1 MTENIPDVLLHEHIT
16 YAFTLNP
23 DDKRQ
28 FFTAPQKNL
37 SQSAERLK
45 TFTHKWHAI
54 LTEMFSMNETD
65 FHLNI
70 ECSEP
75 IKDSNDRPPR
85 LHFHGYIRFNSV
97 FAIREFLLINA
108 RVLKTMSNFTI
119 KEIDDPDKWMDYIHK
134 QTFLMLGEINNM
146 PPNEQHYLQWIAG
159 YIHFEDEDESEDD
172 TDSLIE
178 PI

>member
-1 MTENIPDVLLHEHIT
+1 MTENTPDVLLHEHVT

-28 FFTAPQKNL
+28 YYTAPEKNL
-37 SQSAERLK
+37 SQSTNRLK
-45 TFTHKWHAI
+45 MFTTKWHAL

-75 IKDSNDRPPR
+75 IQESNDRAPR
-85 LHFHGYIRFNSV
+85 LHFHGYLRFNSV

-108 RVLKTMSNFTI
+108 RVLKTLSNFTI
-119 KEIDDPDKWMDYIHK
+119 KPIDDPDKWLDYIHK
-134 QTFLMLGEINNM
+134 QSFLMLGHINNM
-146 PPNEQHYLQWIAG
+146 PPGQNHYLEWIAD
-159 YIHFEDEDESEDD
+159 YLNLDYDADD
-172 TDSLIE
+172 DDSNISN
-178 PI
+178 